1 VADKRLVLDA
11 NILVRAVLGVRAR
24 SLIERYAG
32 PVELFVPESAIAE
45 VQEHLP
51 AIHSKRG
58 LPPEP
63 AMAIFERL
71 RPFIHELPQSLY
83 AAQEAHS
90 KERLSSVDEED
101 WPVLACALG
110 LECAIW
116 TEDRDFFGTGVATW
130 TSARVEIY
138 LRSAL
143 TPAPS

>member
-1 VADKRLVLDA
+1 
-11 NILVRAVLGVRAR
+11 
-24 SLIERYAG
+24 
-32 PVELFVPESAIAE
+32 
-45 VQEHLP
+45 
-51 AIHSKRG
+51 
-58 LPPEP
+58 
-63 AMAIFERL
+63 MTIFERL

-116 TEDRDFFGTGVATW
+116 TEDRDFFGAGVATW

-138 LRSAL
+138 LRSA
-143 TPAPS
+143 PNSDPS